1 MHKTKVAKSK
11 RSKNGPKF
19 NVLDSS
25 TLLSLIKS
33 KKLVKPFKPEL
44 VSCNG
49 VDLRLAKECI
59 RLKHTKKVLDTHEKN
74 LQAFYFPREKK
85 ANLLVNPNEKLLVCT
100 IEQLRMPNNMVGL
113 VGLRSS
119 YSRLGLQMPLGFIDP
134 GFIGQLTLEISGG
147 SFPILLHAGDRM
159 FHVMLAMLNRA
170 SANTYHG
177 KYQNQKGVTLPIFSR

>member
-11 RSKNGPKF
+11 RSKNGLEF

-25 TLLSLIKS
+25 TLLSLIKTNE
-33 KKLVKPFKPEL
+33 LVKPFEPEL

-49 VDLRLAKECI
+49 LDLRLANEFI
-59 RLKHTKKVLDTHEKN
+59 RLKHTKKVFDTHKKN
-74 LQAFYFPREKK
+74 SPALYFHREKK
-85 ANLLVNPNEKLLVCT
+85 SDLLVNPNEKLLVCT
-100 IEQLRMPNNMVGL
+100 IEQLRMPNNMVGM

-147 SFPILLHAGDRM
+147 SFPVLLHAGDRI
-159 FHVMLAMLNRA
+159 FHVMFAMLNRA
-170 SANTYHG
+170 SANTYRG